1 MYRPP
6 HFQTPHSHQYLFLG
20 TVPTWVPRI
29 PHPAGEK
36 MFSWTGATHLGM
48 FYGEE
53 VCLERDEME
62 TRLEVLL
69 APGVV
74 REHADVM
81 DAAAALAHGT
91 ALNFINPAASRSAHS
106 FLELAHK
113 AIRDTK
119 APSGSDRDTSNITNL
134 IAIATSPGQ
143 VLPTVVTTPRPR
155 VTDTKALLDE
165 IFEVGVTSSAVA
177 VTESEDAGE

>member
-1 MYRPP
+1 MSTSPLNKTYPP
-6 HFQTPHSHQYLFLG
+6 PLQN
-20 TVPTWVPRI
+20 
-29 PHPAGEK
+29 

-53 VCLERDEME
+53 VCLERDELE

-69 APGVV
+69 APGVM
-74 REHADVM
+74 REHEDVM

-119 APSGSDRDTSNITNL
+119 SPSGAEKDTSHITNL

-143 VLPTVVTTPRPR
+143 ALPVVVTTARPKA
-155 VTDTKALLDE
+155 VGTKALLDE
-165 IFEVGVTSSAVA
+165 IFEV
-177 VTESEDAGE
+177 DACE